1 MAKLFNNKA
10 DKLKDGEDNKPE
22 NKTENKTEDLS
33 APVKVEINGKIVTVP
48 AFVAINLKQ
57 NQKTK

>member
-10 DKLKDGEDNKPE
+10 DILKNGKDNQP
-22 NKTENKTEDLS
+22 ENKTEDLS
-33 APVKVEINGKIVTVP
+33 APVQVEINGKIVTVP

>member
-10 DKLKDGEDNKPE
+10 DKLKNGEDNQP
-22 NKTENKTEDLS
+22 ENKTEDLS
-33 APVKVEINGKIVTVP
+33 APVQVEINGKIVTVP